1 MAETVEQLIHQLEE
15 KISFALQTPGIGA
28 AYEALQYVQSFV
40 ARKKKALG
48 PAGTS
53 KAVFHGVKCLIKAAS
68 GVDEVAIATTA
79 GSLLRWFIE
88 DGAGKDFSFHMH
100 SEQVNSETY

>member
-68 GVDEVAIATTA
+68 GVDEAAIATTA